1 MQSNRINNISISPTI
16 NIAAKVADM
25 KRDNIDLIE
34 LNVGEPDLPTPDHIK
49 QAAQKALDANL
60 TKYTVN
66 RGLLDLRQA
75 ISERFKADYQVEY
88 DVDELIIS
96 NGAKQC
102 LYNVIM
108 TVLNKN
114 DEVIIP
120 GPYYPSYTEMVK
132 LAEGVPIHLMA
143 HEDNGFKL
151 QPEELESAI
160 TDRTRVFILCNP
172 SNPTGIVYSKDELV
186 NLAYVLKGKNV
197 LVICDEVYSKL
208 LYDKTEF
215 TSIAAIS
222 DEMREKSVVVSGVSK
237 SYAMT
242 GWRIGFAAGD
252 KKIIEGANMIQSHST
267 SGACSISQHAALE
280 AISGP
285 QESVTD
291 MLHIYAKRRD
301 SIYKRVIDISGVNCV
316 KPMGA
321 FYAFPN
327 ISKFFHQNNLKI
339 VLNNSEDLTRYL
351 LDKTRVAVVPG
362 SAFGS
367 DDHIRISY
375 SNSLENIE
383 EGMRR
388 ISEALSDLLP

>member
-1 MQSNRINNISISPTI
+1 MQSDRINNISISPTI
-16 NIAAKVADM
+16 NIAAKIADM
-25 KRDNIDLIE
+25 KHDDIDLIE

-49 QAAQKALDANL
+49 RAAQNALDANL

-66 RGLLDLRQA
+66 RGLLELRQA
-75 ISERFKADYQVEY
+75 IVERFKTDYQLDY

-108 TVLNKN
+108 TVVNKN
-114 DEVIIP
+114 DEVIIS

-132 LAEGVPIHLMA
+132 LAEGVPIHLLA
-143 HEDNGFKL
+143 QEDNGFKL
-151 QPEELESAI
+151 QPQELESAI
-160 TDRTRVFILCNP
+160 TDRTRVVILCNP

-186 NLAYVLKGKNV
+186 NLADVLKGRNI

-208 LYDKTEF
+208 LYDQTTF

-222 DEMREKSVVVSGVSK
+222 DEMRENSVVVSGVSK

-242 GWRIGFAAGD
+242 GWRIGFAAGN
-252 KKIIEGANMIQSHST
+252 KRIIDGANMIQSHST
-267 SGACSISQHAALE
+267 SGACSISQHAAIE

-291 MLHIYAKRRD
+291 MLHIYTERRD
-301 SIYKRVIDISGVNCV
+301 AIYKRVINIPGVNCV

-321 FYAFPN
+321 FYVFPN
-327 ISKFFHQNNLKI
+327 ISSFFHQNIGNSILK
-339 VLNNSEDLTRYL
+339 NSEDITGYL
-351 LDKTRVAVVPG
+351 LDKARVAVVPG

-367 DDHIRISY
+367 ENHIRISY
-375 SNSLENIE
+375 SNSMENIE

-388 ISEALSDLLP
+388 ISEALADLLP